1 MRMGNYLG
9 LKPEGVTVMAARESS
24 FGIRHPTVV
33 PTNFEP
39 TGESVDDGEPADEE
53 MAGNEPSA
61 TDSE

>member
-1 MRMGNYLG
+1 
-9 LKPEGVTVMAARESS
+9 MAARESS